1 MKKTLL
7 IAVAA
12 LSLASCSEYS
22 RSDRALGGAA
32 IGAGTGALIG
42 GLATNSGGGAVVGGV
57 LGAVDG
63 VGDLARSSEIRRRRI
78 LKTHRVVEQQ
88 IACEREVGHVIARAG
103 SQQQHRRCRCYTC
116 HVSDRHSD
124 GLRRARVAR

>member
-12 LSLASCSEYS
+12 LSLAICSEYS

-57 LGAVDG
+57 LGAAAGGIIGAETTPRACRVRDRWG
-63 VGDLARSSEIRRRRI
+63 RW
-78 LKTHRVVEQQ
+78 HRVQ
-88 IACEREVGHVIARAG
+88 CP
-103 SQQQHRRCRCYTC
+103 
-116 HVSDRHSD
+116 
-124 GLRRARVAR
+124 